1 MRNVEDKLPKSQLE
15 AVHDAMTE
23 IMYLENEAE
32 ARRKWERLA
41 KSLER
46 AYPKAAKCMRDDVE
60 RLFAYYQFP
69 ASTWYHLRTTN
80 AIESIFAPIRHRTD
94 AMKRLRTGRFATAV
108 VLALIGKLSRKWR
121 RSARLP
127 RHLRNRSHKDDF
139 DACCIE
145 ARSMRYFAHAITPP

>member
-1 MRNVEDKLPKSQLE
+1 
-15 AVHDAMTE
+15 
-23 IMYLENEAE
+23 
-32 ARRKWERLA
+32 
-41 KSLER
+41 
-46 AYPKAAKCMRDDVE
+46 MRDDVE

-127 RHLRNRSHKDDF
+127 RHLRNCSHEDDF

>member
-1 MRNVEDKLPKSQLE
+1 MRNIEDKLPKSQLD
-15 AVHDAMTE
+15 AAHDAMTE

-41 KSLER
+41 KSFER

-69 ASTWYHLRTTN
+69 ASTRYHLRTTN

-121 RSARLP
+121 RRKATATSTK
-127 RHLRNRSHKDDF
+127 SFHKDDF

-145 ARSMRYFAHAITPP
+145 ARSVRYFAHAITPP